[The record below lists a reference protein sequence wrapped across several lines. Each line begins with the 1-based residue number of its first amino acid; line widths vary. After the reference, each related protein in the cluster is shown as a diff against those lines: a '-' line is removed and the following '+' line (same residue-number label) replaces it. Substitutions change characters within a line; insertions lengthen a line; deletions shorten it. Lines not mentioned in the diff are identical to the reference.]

1 MTIGLVFSS
10 ALVLSAAADHDWL
23 TFAITVLTAVVALGT
38 KLNPLW
44 VFAAAGLLGIVIM
57 S

>member
-1 MTIGLVFSS
+1 
-10 ALVLSAAADHDWL
+10 LSAAADHDLL
-23 TFAITVLTAVVALGT
+23 TFAITIVTAVVALGT

-44 VFAAAGLLGIVIM
+44 LFAAAGLVGIVTM